1 MLQLDTLLVKSC
13 RMVRN
18 TLLDIRYGGPLC
30 LNTRTWR
37 KHGLFDGQNSDYAAM
52 AQIFRG
58 RISPSDVLVDIGC
71 RKGRV
76 INWWL
81 SQGFRNQMIGIE
93 LDEDMARD
101 TQRRLRRYK
110 NVTIIA
116 GDCLNNIP
124 PQGTQFYLYN
134 PFDAPIVQA
143 FKDRML
149 ETFNLQGNV
158 TLIYSNCLHIDV
170 FERDKAW
177 RVEVFEN
184 NGLYRPPFPPYA
196 VITPAQSVE
205 AGGGSNEVRLQSRRS
220 RPGD

>member
-1 MLQLDTLLVKSC
+1 MLQLDTVLVKSV
-13 RMVRN
+13 RMARN
-18 TLLDIRYGGPLC
+18 ALLDLRFGGPLF

-37 KHGLFDGQNSDYAAM
+37 KHGLFDLQNSDYVAL
-52 AQIFRG
+52 AQIFKD
-58 RISPSDVLVDIGC
+58 RIALSDVLVDIGC

-81 SQGFRNQMIGIE
+81 SQGLRNQMIGIE
-93 LDEDMARD
+93 LDEDIAKD
-101 TQRRLRRYK
+101 TRRRLRRYK

-116 GDCLNNIP
+116 GDCLNNIS
-124 PQGTQFYLYN
+124 PQGTLFYLYN

-149 ETFNLQGNV
+149 ETFNPQGNV
-158 TLIYSNCLHIDV
+158 TIIYSNCLHIDV

-196 VITPAQSVE
+196 IITPAHTVE
-205 AGGGSNEVRLQSRRS
+205 AGGGSNEVWLQSRRS
-220 RPGD
+220 RAGD